1 MGKLIPHYFASLFQP
16 QTLNALPGFFLFSLR
31 SLAAPE
37 IMPKRAA
44 ASLWV
49 NRPPNPCSMQP
60 SSNDLPN
67 ADLQAALVQKHEL
80 PSSDLQAKLTIVL
93 HEYGPQLAHIL
104 VRSIAGEAARSEL
117 DVLAEPLKK
126 LVCAQPR
133 AKAWLQDALTNA
145 TFPSAKVSESE
156 KRVWLQRI
164 MR

>member
-1 MGKLIPHYFASLFQP
+1 
-16 QTLNALPGFFLFSLR
+16 
-31 SLAAPE
+31 
-37 IMPKRAA
+37 
-44 ASLWV
+44 
-49 NRPPNPCSMQP
+49 MQP

-67 ADLQAALVQKHEL
+67 VDLQAALVQKHEL

-93 HEYGPQLAHIL
+93 QEYGPQLAHIL

-126 LVCAQPR
+126 LVFAQPR
-133 AKAWLQDALTNA
+133 ARAWLQDALMSD
-145 TFPSAKVSESE
+145 TFPSSKVSESE